1 MNFLAFWITAM
12 FIIGSASTEGETLSD
27 NEIVTVEDEVEG
39 RSCYD
44 CHGGQGGHGH
54 GGGGSHEIIDQGHT
68 SIQYG
73 SGGYENGQV
82 GGWGFGFGGIGIV
95 VIPIIGLNIAI
106 VILLAIILKH
116 LVKITEHLGYVEEE
130 PIFQPIYTGV
140 STYQTYDHGGAY
152 GGGAGYGGA
161 VNSYG
166 GSHVGGYKKRAST
179 AEGRNMAD
187 ASTVNF
193 LSSIVGGA
201 LDKYSKVDV
210 EE

>member
-12 FIIGSASTEGETLSD
+12 LILGSTSAEEEKPSD
-27 NEIVTVEDEVEG
+27 NQLLTVEDKVEG
-39 RSCYD
+39 RACYD
-44 CHGGQGGHGH
+44 CNAGVDAHEAVEHVQVQYGGHG
-54 GGGGSHEIIDQGHT
+54 GDG
-68 SIQYG
+68 
-73 SGGYENGQV
+73 NV
-82 GGWGFGFGGIGIV
+82 GWWGFGFGGLGLI

-130 PIFQPIYTGV
+130 PIYQPVYTGYT
-140 STYQTYDHGGAY
+140 TYQGYDHGGAANAY
-152 GGGAGYGGA
+152 GGGAA
-161 VNSYG
+161 YG
-166 GSHVGGYKKRAST
+166 GSGSGGGYKKRAST
-179 AEGRNMAD
+179 EGRNMAD

-201 LDKYSKVDV
+201 LDKYSKIDI